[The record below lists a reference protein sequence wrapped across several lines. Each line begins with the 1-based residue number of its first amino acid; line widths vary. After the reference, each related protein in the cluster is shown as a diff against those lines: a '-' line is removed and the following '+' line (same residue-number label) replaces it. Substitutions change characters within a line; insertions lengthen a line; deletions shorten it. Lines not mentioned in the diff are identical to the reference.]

1 MTLEQIIE
9 KGLALGLEA
18 VEVYASSRE
27 SNTLKVN
34 DGNLESYNMSDF
46 LGISIRGLLD
56 GKMAYVY
63 VESYDEE
70 TINTALKTLI
80 DNVKVIGVT
89 EPEFMF
95 EGGAT
100 YQEVPAVVSD
110 YKEHTT
116 EEKLELLKDIEKQI
130 LAKDNRIVKVGYCQY
145 SEVSSSVQIM
155 NSKGLNLK
163 RANSYISTFAGAL
176 ATDGKDT
183 YTGFS
188 GDVNF
193 DFGKLEKS
201 RIIDEA
207 ATLALEQIG
216 AGFVQSGH
224 YPVVLKRDVASEII
238 GAFASVFVG
247 DSAIRKMTILTDKI
261 GEKVFGD
268 NINLIDD
275 PFCKKALVH
284 SSFDDEGVPCY
295 TKSIVENGVFKGFMH
310 SLKTANFYGVKPT
323 GNGFKAGAA
332 GGVSTSPVNLYLQ
345 EGDSSK
351 DEIIATVDK
360 GIFVTEVAGLHAGLN
375 PISGDFNVQA
385 KGFMIE
391 DGRLGAPIT
400 LFVVSGNF
408 FEMMNNV
415 EIIGNDIEERFNG
428 VASPTLK
435 IKSLAISGK

>member
-18 VEVYASSRE
+18 VEVYASTRE

-34 DGNLESYNMSDF
+34 DGNLESYNMSDI

-63 VESYDEE
+63 AESYDEE
-70 TINTALKTLI
+70 TITTALNNLVA
-80 DNVKVIGVT
+80 NVKVIGVT

-100 YQEVPAVVSD
+100 YTEVPVVESD
-110 YKEHTT
+110 YKQHTT
-116 EEKLELLKDIEKQI
+116 DEKIALLKDIEKQI
-130 LAKDNRIVKVGYCQY
+130 LAKDERIVKVGYCQY
-145 SEVSSSVQIM
+145 TEVSSNVQII

-163 RANSYISTFAGAL
+163 KSNSYISTFAGAL

-193 DFGKLEKS
+193 SFDKLEKS
-201 RIIDEA
+201 KIIDEA
-207 ATLALEQIG
+207 AKTALDQIG
-216 AGFVQSGH
+216 AGFVQSGK
-224 YPVVLKRDVASEII
+224 YPVVLHRDVASQIV

-268 NINLIDD
+268 NITLIDD
-275 PFCKKALVH
+275 PFTDKALIKTP
-284 SSFDDEGVPCY
+284 FDDEGVPCN
-295 TKSIVENGVFKGFMH
+295 TKNIVENGVFKGFMH
-310 SLKTANFYGVKPT
+310 SLKTANFYGVAPT

-345 EGDSSK
+345 EGSLSK
-351 DEIIATVDK
+351 DEIIATVEK
-360 GIFVTEVAGLHAGLN
+360 GIYVTDVAGLHAGLN
-375 PISGDFNVQA
+375 PISGDFNVQS
-385 KGFMIE
+385 KGFLIE
-391 DGRLGAPIT
+391 NGKLGAPIT

-415 EIIGNDIEERFNG
+415 EEIGNDIEERFNG